1 MPMTSTTRGNAP
13 NLLLTLI
20 VLSVSVISCAFIKGA
35 FNKQSDKVNKFNY
48 EIPYGY
54 KSAEGDP
61 ESASR
66 ARFTILVPATGQI
79 MMGSVDSTPIDLQT
93 LGKQVDAFFSNP
105 ANDDRAVYLAA
116 SRDVDVEFINNIVKE
131 LRKHDIHWVR
141 LLTSNADRHQDR
153 YGNESGYQK
162 EMGDIPAP
170 HMVFEVRLRPLENKD
185 VDQDE
190 LEDNDQGVVRKRLR
204 IDSTPRPNPLTL
216 VANYCIGGSQVCLN
230 NEKYE
235 DVGDLTK
242 KLSEIFRLRE
252 ENGVFREGS
261 NEIEKTVFLKLGKS
275 ERKYYGFLI
284 DLVDAAKS
292 AGASP
297 IILADEDNLSTIG
310 SGTNEDPPPPKPVRT
325 IPKVISGGVLN
336 GKAANLPKPEYPPA
350 ARAVRASGTVTVQVL
365 VDVDGKVITASA
377 VGGHPL
383 LQSAAVTA
391 ARAARFAPTL
401 LSGQPVKVSGVI
413 VYNFV
418 PDSQ

>member
-1 MPMTSTTRGNAP
+1 M
-13 NLLLTLI
+13 
-20 VLSVSVISCAFIKGA
+20 KG
-35 FNKQSDKVNKFNY
+35 D
-48 EIPYGY
+48 G
-54 KSAEGDP
+54 
-61 ESASR
+61 
-66 ARFTILVPATGQI
+66 
-79 MMGSVDSTPIDLQT
+79 
-93 LGKQVDAFFSNP
+93 
-105 ANDDRAVYLAA
+105 
-116 SRDVDVEFINNIVKE
+116 
-131 LRKHDIHWVR
+131 
-141 LLTSNADRHQDR
+141 
-153 YGNESGYQK
+153 
-162 EMGDIPAP
+162 
-170 HMVFEVRLRPLENKD
+170 
-185 VDQDE
+185 
-190 LEDNDQGVVRKRLR
+190 VRKRLR